1 VAATTGTPVPPPPPA
16 TPVPPPPAPASARPG
31 AGAATRRDADLGLL
45 PWLYAAGAV
54 FFLVWATQALAL
66 LLAPAGRSQ
75 LVTEMGR
82 QGVPAGARTT
92 VLIGYGVFLIGAA
105 LTAAALHAGA
115 FYGLR
120 RRRRWGWLA
129 AVIVAGFWTLL
140 IVGLPVLLKLV
151 SRDVRRAFGVD

>member
-1 VAATTGTPVPPPPPA
+1 MRARSAGAPGAAGTPPTARVPPPAGPAPPPPP
-16 TPVPPPPAPASARPG
+16 PPSRPG

-82 QGVPAGARTT
+82 QGVPADARTT
-92 VLIGYGVFLIGAA
+92 AYLAPAQWDDKQSAPSLASKR
-105 LTAAALHAGA
+105 TA
-115 FYGLR
+115 
-120 RRRRWGWLA
+120 
-129 AVIVAGFWTLL
+129 
-140 IVGLPVLLKLV
+140 
-151 SRDVRRAFGVD
+151 